1 MNEKMLANKIGV
13 FATLINE
20 RMVADFGA
28 LSSSSAAALLTLFH
42 HGPMTATRLGAIVG
56 VTQSASTR
64 QIDKLIG
71 EGLVERVG
79 KKEGREVKFLLSAL
93 GQVQAEN
100 LQAARLAASGDL
112 LAALNPVERRH
123 LDRILSRLLAV
134 SVTDRAQA
142 RHLCRFCDH
151 GLCDGDACVVGKA
164 ATRLEHQEQ
173 TA

>member
-1 MNEKMLANKIGV
+1 MNEKLLANKIGV

-20 RMVADFGA
+20 RMVADFGG
-28 LSSSSAAALLTLFH
+28 LSASSAAALLTLAN
-42 HGPMTATRLGAIVG
+42 HGAMTATRLGGIIG
-56 VTQSASTR
+56 VTQSACTR

-71 EGLVERVG
+71 EGLVERLA
-79 KKEGREVKFLLSAL
+79 KKEGREVKFVLSAQ
-93 GQVQAEN
+93 GRTQAEN
-100 LQAARLAASGDL
+100 LQAARLSASGQL

-123 LDRILSRLLAV
+123 LDRILGRLLNV

-151 GLCDGDACVVGKA
+151 GICDGEACVVGKA
-164 ATRLEHQEQ
+164 ASRIEQQEQ